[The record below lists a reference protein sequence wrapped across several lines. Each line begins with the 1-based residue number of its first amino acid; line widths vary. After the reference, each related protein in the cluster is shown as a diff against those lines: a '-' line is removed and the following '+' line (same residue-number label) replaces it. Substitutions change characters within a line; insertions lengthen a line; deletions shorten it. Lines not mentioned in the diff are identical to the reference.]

1 MKEGEKEYIKEA
13 ITTIR
18 VFAALVVTGI
28 FGASGF
34 IVSNI
39 NTIDQKQFIMSVA
52 GLVALFVFFCF
63 AVYYFFKM
71 MGELEKSDD

>member
-1 MKEGEKEYIKEA
+1 MDEREKEYIKEA

-52 GLVALFVFFCF
+52 GLLVLFVILCI
-63 AVYYFFKM
+63 AAHLFFKM
-71 MGELEKSDD
+71 MSALRGR